1 MSSSLFLFCLVTIS
15 FRELEKEIAGQQDM
29 HQDLRSALLGDTARL
44 DNLRQVQASRQE
56 KLSKLDLQY
65 HNKKAS
71 MQEQIAQISQSVLPL
86 LLTCPCCVQIMCW
99 NVVNMLWVIDKTLP
113 SQFRP
118 PLIVLGDCSAKKR
131 RKKDVMWTSLSLMVR
146 HLCAEQ
152 MYPGFYSISS
162 HLKPAPASVPFCH
175 DFSVWFHKSSLKIFL
190 FLQIFS

>member
-86 LLTCPCCVQIMCW
+86 LLTCPCCVPIMC
-99 NVVNMLWVIDKTLP
+99 
-113 SQFRP
+113 
-118 PLIVLGDCSAKKR
+118 
-131 RKKDVMWTSLSLMVR
+131 
-146 HLCAEQ
+146 
-152 MYPGFYSISS
+152 
-162 HLKPAPASVPFCH
+162 
-175 DFSVWFHKSSLKIFL
+175 
-190 FLQIFS
+190 